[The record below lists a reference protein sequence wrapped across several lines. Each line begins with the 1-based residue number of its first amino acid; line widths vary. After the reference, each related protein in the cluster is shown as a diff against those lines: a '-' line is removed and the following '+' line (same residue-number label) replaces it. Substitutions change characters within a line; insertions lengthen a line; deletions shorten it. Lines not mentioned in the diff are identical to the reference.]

1 MRRASLA
8 VVLAVLVTA
17 VLALAA
23 GCGGKGNSTAGGPS
37 ASASSSAGN
46 GPPSTPTA
54 EPTTAPP
61 RTPPTAKSGGE
72 GEGTA
77 TEAAA
82 ASTLCGYLGRDLP
95 RLRAVGSPVGA
106 LAQLA
111 VGLSAWVEKHP
122 NQRPARSSSLDA
134 ETERNCPAVRKAVLA
149 VLKGDSFS
157 SVV

>member
-8 VVLAVLVTA
+8 AVLAVLVTA
-17 VLALAA
+17 VMALAA

-61 RTPPTAKSGGE
+61 RTPPTAKSGE

-77 TEAAA
+77 TEAAG
-82 ASTLCGYLGRDLP
+82 ASTLCGYLERDLP

-111 VGLSAWVEKHP
+111 IGLSAWVEKHP
-122 NQRPARSSSLDA
+122 SKRPARSSSLDA